1 MSAFTFYNPVKLLF
15 GRGRINQISLECP
28 ADAIER
34 IMLVTDPDSGRLSGA
49 LDAVRAELAD
59 RELFLFDE
67 VMENPSY
74 DIVDQGAAQASD
86 NDIELVIGIGGGSAM
101 DAAKGIALASRQS
114 RPIRD
119 YVEGR
124 ELDDLPLPIICIPTT
139 AGTGSEVTPFAVF
152 TDQNKHIKTGYE
164 SNLIYP
170 ILSIVD
176 PVFCD
181 SMPRVLALHTG
192 LDVLTHA
199 VEAYLSTVCNPMA
212 DALALSALHAVVRHL
227 DKALNGEQ
235 DARDTMARASS
246 QAGLAISQKS
256 TILLHI
262 MAYPLTHHHKLP
274 HGLANG
280 LLLPAVMEFL
290 KAKGNCPEKLQCI
303 EDAFQSRG
311 GMRKYL
317 EELGLVLS
325 LNSHGISAREF
336 SLWAEQ
342 TLRKGD
348 IAITPAELD
357 LESIISIYRSAL

>member
-1 MSAFTFYNPVKLLF
+1 MNRFTYYNPVKLLF
-15 GRGRINQISLECP
+15 GRGRIDQLSLECP

-49 LDAVRAELAD
+49 LEAVRAELTD

-74 DIVDQGAAQASD
+74 EIVDKGAAQAID

-114 RPIRD
+114 SPIRD

-152 TDQNKHIKTGYE
+152 TDQDKHIKTGYE

-170 ILSIVD
+170 ILAIVD

-181 SMPRVLALHTG
+181 TMPRPLALHTG

-212 DALALSALHAVVRHL
+212 EALALEALTAVLAHL
-227 DKALNGEQ
+227 EAALNGDQ
-235 DARDTMARASS
+235 QARDTMAWASS

-262 MAYPLTHHHKLP
+262 MAYPLTHHHQLP
-274 HGLANG
+274 HGLANA

-290 KAKGNCPEKLQCI
+290 KTKGSCPEKMQRI
-303 EDAFQSRG
+303 EAAFQSRG

-317 EELGLVLS
+317 EGLGLKLS
-325 LNSHGISAREF
+325 LSSHGISAKEF

-357 LESIISIYRSAL
+357 LERIINIYRNAL